1 MGGSGAVD
9 AQALILRVCSV
20 AGGPMPA
27 ISLDRSMEL
36 YQQAQAVLPAGVSSN
51 ARVWRAVCPS
61 YMPCSIFVSKAK
73 GSHIWDVDGN
83 EYIDYRMGFGPV
95 ILGHSDSRIH
105 ESVHAVDE
113 NGLVYALS
121 HELEITVAKKIAD
134 MVPCAEMVRFANS
147 GTEAT
152 MHAIRVARAYTHR
165 EKIVKFEGMYHGAH
179 DYLLYSTDPLFDEV
193 RGPPRA
199 IPKSAGIP
207 KAINKLCLVERWNAF
222 DRIDKLVQR
231 LGDEIAAIITEP
243 IMGNCAAIMPKDG
256 YLKHLR
262 QLCSDHGILLIF
274 DEVKTGFRVGPGGAQ
289 ERFGVTPDLATFAKS
304 MGNGYP
310 VACFTGSTEIMNIIG
325 PAKVVHGG
333 TYSGNP
339 VSLAAVDA
347 TLDVLRN
354 PSVYGQLEAFGR
366 RLMQGIQEVAEES
379 KVDLLLNGVPEMFQ
393 VLFTGQGEVH
403 EYRDLAKCDLNR
415 YAGLHVEMMNHG
427 VMIDEDN
434 MECFFT
440 CAAHSDEDLE
450 ATLVALHKSLAD
462 IKAGALHIPQKH
474 KRSAHGG

>member
-1 MGGSGAVD
+1 M
-9 AQALILRVCSV
+9 SV
-20 AGGPMPA
+20 
-27 ISLDRSMEL
+27 INLDRSMEL
-36 YQQAQAVLPAGVSSN
+36 YQQAQAFLPAGVSSN
-51 ARVWRAVCPS
+51 ARVWRAVCPT
-61 YMPCSIFVSKAK
+61 YMPCSVFISKAK
-73 GSHIWDVDGN
+73 GSHLWDVDGN

-95 ILGHSDSRIH
+95 ILGHSDPRIH
-105 ESVHAVDE
+105 ERVHEVDE

-121 HELEITVAKKIAD
+121 HELEITVAKKIVS
-134 MVPCAEMVRFANS
+134 MVPCAEMVRYCNS

-179 DYLLYSTDPLFDEV
+179 DYVLYSTDPTFDELK
-193 RGPPRA
+193 GPPRSL
-199 IPKSAGIP
+199 PKSAGIP
-207 KAINKLCLVERWNAF
+207 KAIDKLCLVERWNDF
-222 DRIDKLVQR
+222 NRIEQLVKNR
-231 LGDEIAAIITEP
+231 ADEIAAIITEP
-243 IMGNCAAIMPKDG
+243 IMGNCSAIMPRDG

-262 QLCSDHGILLIF
+262 QLCTDHGILLIF
-274 DEVKTGFRVGPGGAQ
+274 DEVKTGFRVAPGGAQ

-310 VACFTGSTEIMNIIG
+310 VACFAGSTEIMNIIG

-347 TLDVLRN
+347 TLDILRTHDVWTKLT
-354 PSVYGQLEAFGR
+354 SFGT
-366 RLMQGIQEVAEES
+366 RLMKGIREVAEET
-379 KVDLLLNGVPEMFQ
+379 KEEILLNGVPEMFQ
-393 VLFTGQGEVH
+393 LLFTKQREVH

-415 YAGLHVEMMNHG
+415 YAVLHVELMNHG

-440 CAAHSDEDLE
+440 CEDHSDEDLE
-450 ATLVALHKSLAD
+450 KTLAAFHESLGDIQAD
-462 IKAGALHIPQKH
+462 KTHRPEIRP
-474 KRSAHGG
+474 RGG

>member
-1 MGGSGAVD
+1 M
-9 AQALILRVCSV
+9 SV
-20 AGGPMPA
+20 
-27 ISLDRSMEL
+27 INLDRSIEL
-36 YQQAQAVLPAGVSSN
+36 YQQAQALLPAGVSSN
-51 ARVWRAVCPS
+51 ARVWRAVCPT
-61 YMPCSIFVSKAK
+61 YMPCSIFVSRAH
-73 GSHIWDVDGN
+73 GSHLWDVDGN

-105 ESVHAVDE
+105 DAVHKIDE
-113 NGLVYALS
+113 NGLIYALS
-121 HELEITVAKKIAD
+121 HELEIRVAKKIVS
-134 MVPCAEMVRFANS
+134 MVPCAEMVRFCNS

-179 DYLLYSTDPLFDEV
+179 DYVLYSTDPSFDELKG
-193 RGPPRA
+193 RPRS

-207 KAINKLCLVERWNAF
+207 KAIDKLCLIERWNDF
-222 DRIDKLVQR
+222 NRIEKLVKNR
-231 LGDEIAAIITEP
+231 ADEIAAIITEP
-243 IMGNCAAIMPKDG
+243 IMGNCSAIMPREG

-262 QLCSDHGILLIF
+262 QLCTDHGILLIF
-274 DEVKTGFRVGPGGAQ
+274 DEVKTGFRVAPGGAQ

-310 VACFTGSTEIMNIIG
+310 VACFTGSADIMDIIG

-347 TLDVLRN
+347 TLDILRTQDVWTKLT
-354 PSVYGQLEAFGR
+354 SFGI
-366 RLMQGIQEVAEES
+366 RLVKGIEEVANETKM
-379 KVDLLLNGVPEMFQ
+379 KVLLNGVPQMFQ
-393 VLFTGQGEVH
+393 LLFTRQHEVR

-415 YAGLHVEMMNHG
+415 YAALHVELMNHG

-434 MECFFT
+434 MECLFT
-440 CAAHSDEDLE
+440 CASHDDEDLE
-450 ATLVALHKSLAD
+450 KTLSALRQGLTD
-462 IKAGALHIPQKH
+462 IKAGVAHIPEAH
-474 KRSAHGG
+474 KRSG

>member
-1 MGGSGAVD
+1 MA
-9 AQALILRVCSV
+9 
-20 AGGPMPA
+20 A
-27 ISLDRSMEL
+27 IKLERSMEL
-36 YQQAQAVLPAGVSSN
+36 YREAQSVLPAGVSSN
-51 ARVWRAVCPS
+51 ARVWRAVCPT
-61 YMPCSIFVSKAK
+61 YMPCSIFVSKAN
-73 GSHIWDVDGN
+73 GSHLWDVDGN

-95 ILGHSDSRIH
+95 ILGHSDPRIH
-105 ESVHAVDE
+105 ERVHEVDE
-113 NGLVYALS
+113 SGLVYALS
-121 HELEITVAKKIAD
+121 HELEIRVAKKITQ
-134 MVPCAEMVRFANS
+134 MVPCAEMVRFCNS

-165 EKIVKFEGMYHGAH
+165 EKVVKFEGMYHGAH
-179 DYLLYSTDPLFDEV
+179 DYLLYSTDPPFEEV

-199 IPKSAGIP
+199 IPKSSGIP
-207 KAINKLCLVERWNAF
+207 RAIDTLCLVERWNDF
-222 DRIDKLVQR
+222 ERIEKLVNR
-231 LGDEIAAIITEP
+231 HGDEIAAIITEP
-243 IMGNCAAIMPKDG
+243 IMGNCAAIMPREG

-262 QLCSDHGILLIF
+262 RLCSDHGILLIF
-274 DEVKTGFRVGPGGAQ
+274 DEVKTGFRVAAGGAQ

-347 TLDVLRN
+347 TLGILKES
-354 PSVYGQLEAFGR
+354 SVYERLESFGR
-366 RLMQGIQEVAEES
+366 RLMKGIQDVAEES
-379 KVDLLLNGVPEMFQ
+379 DVPVILNGVPEMFQ
-393 VLFTGQGEVH
+393 LLFTAEPEVR

-415 YAGLHVEMMNHG
+415 YAALHVELMNHG

-440 CAAHSDEDLE
+440 CAAHNDEDLE
-450 ATLVALHKSLAD
+450 VTVAALHKALAD
-462 IKAGALHIPQKH
+462 IRAGALHIPEKH
-474 KRSAHGG
+474 KRSA